1 MLQIIFKEFYLIKG
15 KKIPKIH
22 GGKGSKGGCFAPNT
36 RVLTNNGYKEI
47 KNINIGELVASFDH
61 EGNIS
66 YNKVIT
72 IFRHLSE
79 ELSKIELWNG
89 TTLFATSNH
98 WFFTEQGS
106 FKELRHFQIEEAF
119 VGANNTKFPIKSIEL
134 NVSSGEV
141 YNLTV
146 ENNHTYIVEDIFVH
160 NKGGS
165 KGNSNTPNEAND
177 NLFATDLLYVLT
189 AIGEGPIYR
198 INSNGPQDIE
208 LNEGPIDDFINLTG
222 DGSINTDLFY
232 YAYNTGTLNQS
243 PLRVFGSELVIPQ
256 SLNNPV
262 ALKKGD
268 SGIQPVKVENM
279 RTSTGTTWDALSFK
293 FNLPTLLFVDN
304 NGNTNT
310 WNATA
315 QVFVY
320 NNTGTELIAQVNRTI
335 SGKASGNYK
344 FTIDVV
350 IPEDKRSAL
359 GYTFTVQTSDNDPN
373 TSKMINTITFYG
385 WDEIQYTERSYPRTS
400 LVGYVVKATGEYSG
414 RIPTITS
421 MVKGLLCRVPSNY
434 NQPILENGEIDW
446 RQIEVTDDL
455 RSSNG
460 YYLQKT
466 GSSVQNEVNPVI
478 YDNLWDGSFVYNWT
492 QNPVWVVFDL
502 LTNKTYGLGI
512 NLENIDKYNFYK
524 VAQYCDGID
533 PKTGK
538 FVGVLATAD
547 GSWRYKP
554 RNTYTTTREI
564 LLGLPNGTT
573 VKERRFVCDLILST
587 KKQVMDT
594 IQQITALFR
603 GILYYSAGK
612 LSLNVDMPDE
622 LPMAVFNETN
632 IIDGSLVISGTR
644 ESDII
649 TGCEISFVDPLNH
662 YKREV
667 IRVDDDN
674 VLREVNHIENIKQLD
689 LVGCTRRSQ
698 ATRFAQY
705 LLASGKYLRRR
716 IAFKS
721 SVEAIHLTVGDIISV
736 ATKITGTNWG
746 FAGRIFAD
754 ANIGNSYVYL
764 EHFTVPGL
772 SSSIFTS
779 NTKPLALRIIK
790 QNSDR
795 VDYYLLSNI
804 DYELLNT
811 GNVVSGYDVARTAAV
826 TRYNP
831 TSRTF
836 DSGVHTWSANN
847 VPLKNDLWTLGEVDP
862 NNIFTSQ
869 SDKLFK
875 VTQLQRGDE
884 HDIDVSGIEY
894 ISNVYTDSESSI
906 SYSPVDY
913 KDVSSVL
920 TTPPT
925 PTIDLV
931 SRPVRGVDGSISYVV
946 DINSSTDT
954 AGYPINI
961 QTKFEISYPDT
972 MIDLIGVNEPD
983 WHPEV
988 LAYLDVVSSNG
999 YSVSETRSLLLN
1011 DFVGSLKQN
1020 SLYDLIEE
1028 FWIHAGENEFQ
1039 SLLGFKS
1046 LVLGNTFNSPTFTSN
1061 VGYRFNGSNNY
1072 INSNWNVFSRA
1083 TSMTANNI
1091 HVGIYERSVTQ
1102 TTSVYSL
1109 TAYSATSANRIL
1121 INPRRTGTNLSQFAI
1136 VSGLSAATGAGPGAG
1151 LYLVNKEPTQPA
1163 NLNVYQNG
1171 VVVSLGI
1178 SPTSN
1183 GSALPTGNVVFGGFV
1198 TPPATFSSGRGANV
1212 AFATIGR
1219 SLDPVQQN
1227 TYFEIVQSFLTN
1239 IGAAV

>member
-1 MLQIIFKEFYLIKG
+1 MLQTIFKEFYLIKG
-15 KKIPKIH
+15 KRIPKID
-22 GGKGSKGGCFAPNT
+22 GGKGSKGCFAPNT
-36 RVLTNNGYKEI
+36 RVLTNVGYKEI
-47 KNINIGELVASFDH
+47 KNINIGELVVSFDH
-61 EGNIS
+61 EGTLS
-66 YNKVIT
+66 YNKVVT

-79 ELSKIELWNG
+79 ELSRVELWNG
-89 TTLFATSNH
+89 TVLWATSNH

-106 FKELRHFQIEEAF
+106 FKELKHFKAEEAL
-119 VGANNTKFPIKSIEL
+119 VGADNAKFPIKSIEL
-134 NVSSGEV
+134 DINSGEV

-146 ENNHTYIVEDIFVH
+146 ENDHTYVVEDIFVH

-165 KGNSNTPNEAND
+165 KGGSSQGGNEAAD
-177 NLFATDLLYVLT
+177 SLFATDLLYVLT
-189 AIGEGPIYR
+189 AIGEGPVYR

-232 YAYNTGTLNQS
+232 YAYTTGTLNQS
-243 PLRVFGSELVIPQ
+243 PLRVFGNELVVPQ

-262 ALKKGD
+262 VLKKGN
-268 SGIQPVKVENM
+268 QPGVQPASINYM
-279 RTSTGTTWDALSFK
+279 STSTGTTWDALSFK
-293 FNLPTLLFVDN
+293 LNLPSLAFMDT
-304 NGNTNT
+304 NGNINP
-310 WNATA
+310 WSATV
-315 QVFVY
+315 QIIVY
-320 NNTGTELIAQVNRTI
+320 DSTATEVILQTSRTI
-335 SGKASGNYK
+335 SGKSSGNYK
-344 FTIDVV
+344 FTVDVI
-350 IPEDKRSAL
+350 IPEEKRSSL
-359 GYTFTVQTSDNDPN
+359 GYRFSVSTSDNDS
-373 TSKMINTITFYG
+373 TDSKMRNSITFYG

-446 RQIEVTDDL
+446 RQVEISDAL
-455 RSSNG
+455 RASKG

-466 GSSVQNEVNPVI
+466 GGTVQNETNPVI

-524 VAQYCDGID
+524 IAQYCDGVD

-538 FVGVLATAD
+538 FVGVSATAD
-547 GSWRYKP
+547 GTWRYKP
-554 RNTYTTTREI
+554 RGMYTNTREI
-564 LLGLPNGTT
+564 LLGLPNGNSIQ
-573 VKERRFVCDLILST
+573 ERRFVCDLILST

-649 TGCEISFVDPLNH
+649 TGCEISFIDPLNH
-662 YKREV
+662 YKREIV
-667 IRVDDDN
+667 RVDDDN
-674 VLREVNHIENIKQLD
+674 ILREVNHIENIKQLD

-705 LLASGKYLRRR
+705 LLASGKYLRRKITFR
-716 IAFKS
+716 S

-736 ATKITGTNWG
+736 ATRITGTNWG
-746 FAGRIFAD
+746 FAGRVFAD
-754 ANIGNSYVYL
+754 ATISNSYLYL

-772 SSSIFTS
+772 SNYIFTT
-779 NTKPLALRIIK
+779 NTNPIALRIIK

-795 VDYYLLSNI
+795 VDYYLLSDT
-804 DYELLNT
+804 DYALINT
-811 GNVVSGYDVARTAAV
+811 GNVVSGYDVARVAAV

-831 TSRTF
+831 TSRVF
-836 DSGVHTWSANN
+836 EAGLHTWSANN

-894 ISNVYTDSESSI
+894 ISNVYVDSEASI
-906 SYSPVDY
+906 SYTPVDY

-920 TTPPT
+920 TTPPA

-931 SRPVRGVDGSISYVV
+931 SRPVRAADGSISYVI
-946 DINSSTDT
+946 DIDSYTDT

-972 MIDLIGVNEPD
+972 MIDVTGIWVPSPYD
-983 WHPEV
+983 IDA
-988 LAYLDVVSSNG
+988 LAYISMINSKGGDVSFDRKNKLSDFYKAFKG
-999 YSVSETRSLLLN
+999 ADIWN
-1011 DFVGSLKQN
+1011 DIEDLWLPAAENQVQAYTSLKK
-1020 SLYDLIEE
+1020 LVTPT
-1028 FWIHAGENEFQ
+1028 AGAVAPVFTADR
-1039 SLLGFKS
+1039 GW
-1046 LVLGNTFNSPTFTSN
+1046 TFNGANSYVNLQFNPLTNSTVMLNNSQSISVYERTN
-1061 VGYRFNGSNNY
+1061 SAVSISVAVGAY
-1072 INSNWNVFSRA
+1072 INSSRNTYIMPLNTNKITAGLCAGVNGPTLTPLTSIGLSMASSIDGDFSIYKNGSLLDTTQPGIGSTLPGYNLYMGALNNSGSTAQYRA
-1083 TSMTANNI
+1083 TQIAFA
-1091 HVGIYERSVTQ
+1091 HVGSGMTTQ
-1102 TTSVYSL
+1102 QS
-1109 TAYSATSANRIL
+1109 ID
-1121 INPRRTGTNLSQFAI
+1121 
-1136 VSGLSAATGAGPGAG
+1136 
-1151 LYLVNKEPTQPA
+1151 
-1163 NLNVYQNG
+1163 LN
-1171 VVVSLGI
+1171 
-1178 SPTSN
+1178 T
-1183 GSALPTGNVVFGGFV
+1183 
-1198 TPPATFSSGRGANV
+1198 
-1212 AFATIGR
+1212 
-1219 SLDPVQQN
+1219 
-1227 TYFEIVQSFLTN
+1227 IVQNYLAS

>member
-1 MLQIIFKEFYLIKG
+1 MLQTIFKEFYLING
-15 KKIPKIH
+15 KKIPKIY
-22 GGKGSKGGCFAPNT
+22 GSKGSKGCFAPST
-36 RVLTNNGYKEI
+36 RVLTTTGYKLI
-47 KNINIGELVASFDH
+47 KDINIGELVASFNHTGD
-61 EGNIS
+61 IT
-66 YNKVIT
+66 YNKVIA

-79 ELSKIELWNG
+79 EVSKVELWNG
-89 TTLFATSNH
+89 TILFVTNNH
-98 WFFTEQGS
+98 WFLTEDNS
-106 FKELRHFQIEEAF
+106 FKELRHFHAEEAF
-119 VGANNTKFPIKSIEL
+119 VGVNNSKLPIKSITL
-134 NVSSGEV
+134 DITSSEV

-165 KGNSNTPNEAND
+165 KGGGSSNPTEAND

-189 AIGEGPIYR
+189 AIGEGPVYR

-232 YAYNTGTLNQS
+232 YAYNTGTLNQA
-243 PLRVFGSELVIPQ
+243 PLRVFGTELVVPQ

-262 ALKKGD
+262 VLRKGD
-268 SGIQPVKVENM
+268 RSGIQPVSVQYM
-279 RTSTGTTWDALSFK
+279 ATSTGTTWDALSFK
-293 FNLPTLLFVDN
+293 FNLPTLAFMDN
-304 NGNTNT
+304 NGNTNP
-310 WNATA
+310 WNATV

-320 NNTGTELIAQVNRTI
+320 DSTSTELLVEATRTI

-344 FTIDVV
+344 FSVDII
-350 IPEDKRSAL
+350 IPEKKRSAL
-359 GYTFTVQTSDNDPN
+359 GYRFTVQTSDNDPN
-373 TSKMINTITFYG
+373 TAKMLNSITFYG

-421 MVKGLLCRVPSNY
+421 MIKGLLCRVPSNY

-446 RQIEVTDDL
+446 RQVEVTDAL
-455 RSSNG
+455 RASKG

-466 GSSVQNEVNPVI
+466 GSTVQTEMNPVI

-524 VAQYCDGID
+524 IAQYCDGVD

-538 FVGVLATAD
+538 FVGVSATAD

-554 RNTYTTTREI
+554 RNTYTNTREI
-564 LLGLPNGTT
+564 LLGLPNGTL
-573 VKERRFVCDLILST
+573 VQERRFICDILLSN

-649 TGCEISFVDPLNH
+649 TGCEISFIDPLNH
-662 YKREV
+662 YKREIV
-667 IRVDDDN
+667 RIDDDGI
-674 VLREVNHIENIKQLD
+674 LREVNHIENVKQLD

-698 ATRFAQY
+698 ATRFGQY
-705 LLASGKYLRRR
+705 LLASGKYLRRK
-716 IAFKS
+716 ITFKS
-721 SVEAIHLTVGDIISV
+721 SVEAIHLTVGDIVSV
-736 ATKITGTNWG
+736 ATKVTGTNWG
-746 FAGRIFAD
+746 FAGRIFDD
-754 ANIGNSYVYL
+754 AIIGNSYLYL
-764 EHFTVPGL
+764 EHFTSPGL
-772 SSSIFTS
+772 SNSIFTS
-779 NTKPLALRIIK
+779 NTKPLALRVIK

-795 VDYYLLSNI
+795 VDYYLLSNVDFNLI
-804 DYELLNT
+804 NT
-811 GNVVSGYDVARTAAV
+811 GNVVSGYDVARVGAV

-831 TSRTF
+831 TSRIF
-836 DSGVHTWSANN
+836 DAGVHTWSANN

-875 VTQLQRGDE
+875 VTQIQRGDD
-884 HDIDVSGIEY
+884 HDIDISAMEY
-894 ISNVYTDSESSI
+894 ISNVYVDSEASI
-906 SYSPVDY
+906 SYTPVVY
-913 KDVSSVL
+913 QDVSSVL
-920 TTPPT
+920 ITPPA
-925 PTIDLV
+925 PTLDLI
-931 SRPVRGVDGSISYVV
+931 SRPVRAADGTISYVV
-946 DINSSTDT
+946 DLNSSTDT
-954 AGYPINI
+954 SGYPINI
-961 QTKFEISYPDT
+961 QTKFDISYPDT
-972 MIDLIGVNEPD
+972 MIDIIGINEPY

-1011 DFVGSLKQN
+1011 DFIGSLKQN
-1020 SLYDLIEE
+1020 SLYNSIDE

-1039 SLLGFKS
+1039 ALLGFKS
-1046 LVLGNTFNSPTFTSN
+1046 LVLGTAVNTPVFTAN
-1061 VGYRFNGSNNY
+1061 TGYRFDGSTTY
-1072 INSNWNVFSRA
+1072 VDSGWNVAVRA
-1083 TSMTANNI
+1083 SSMVYDNM
-1091 HVGIYERSVTQ
+1091 HVGIYERTVNP
-1102 TTSVYSL
+1102 TTSRYLMSS
-1109 TAYSATSANRIL
+1109 YSATTLNRIFL
-1121 INPRRTGTNLSQFAI
+1121 NPRRTTSLSQFI
-1136 VSGLSAATGAGPGAG
+1136 LATGAGQSSATGGSG
-1151 LYLVNKEPTQPA
+1151 LFVVTKTGPTA
-1163 NLNVYQNG
+1163 NAYQNG
-1171 VVVSLGI
+1171 VTRTVSTPPSTFG
-1178 SPTSN
+1178 T
-1183 GSALPTGNVVFGGFV
+1183 ALPTGNVIFGGV
-1198 TPPATFSSGRGANV
+1198 ITPPAALSLAKSGNT
-1212 AFATIGR
+1212 AFATIGAHMTAE
-1219 SLDPVQQN
+1219 QNN
-1227 TYFEIVQSFLTN
+1227 TYFEIVQSLLTN

>member
-1 MLQIIFKEFYLIKG
+1 MSQIIFKEFYLIKG

-134 NVSSGEV
+134 DINFGEV
-141 YNLTV
+141 YNLTI
-146 ENNHTYIVEDIFVH
+146 ENDHTYIVEDIFVH

-165 KGNSNTPNEAND
+165 KGGGSNTTEADD

-243 PLRVFGSELVIPQ
+243 PLRVFGSELVVPQ

-262 ALKKGD
+262 ALKKGN

-344 FTIDVV
+344 FTIDVI

-359 GYTFTVQTSDNDPN
+359 GYTFTVQTSDDDPN

-446 RQIEVTDDL
+446 RQVEVSDDL
-455 RSSNG
+455 RSSKG

-466 GSSVQNEVNPVI
+466 GSNVQNEVNPII

-554 RNTYTTTREI
+554 RDTYTTTREI
-564 LLGLPNGTT
+564 LLGLPNGTA

-804 DYELLNT
+804 DYELFNT
-811 GNVVSGYDVARTAAV
+811 GNVVSGYDVARIAAV

-831 TSRTF
+831 TSRIF

-972 MIDLIGVNEPD
+972 MIDIIGVNEPD

-988 LAYLDVVSSNG
+988 LAYLNVVSSNN
-999 YSVSETRSLLLN
+999 YTVSDTRQIQLN
-1011 DFVGSLKQN
+1011 NFVGALKQN

-1028 FWIHAGENEFQ
+1028 FWVHAGENEFQ

-1046 LVLGNTFNSPTFTSN
+1046 LILGNAFNAPTFTAN
-1061 VGYRFNGSNNY
+1061 VGYRFNGSTNY
-1072 INSNWNVFSRA
+1072 IDSNWGVSGMA

-1091 HVGIYERSVTQ
+1091 HVGIYERSVTM
-1102 TTSVYSL
+1102 TTSVYSIS
-1109 TAYSATSANRIL
+1109 AYSGTAANRIF
-1121 INPRRTGTNLSQFAI
+1121 INPRRTGTNVSQFGI
-1136 VSGLSAATGAGPGAG
+1136 VSGLSGATGAGPGAG
-1151 LYLVNKEPTQPA
+1151 LYLVNKKPTQPA
-1163 NLNVYQNG
+1163 TLSVYQNG
-1171 VVVSLGI
+1171 VSMDPGTA
-1178 SPTSN
+1178 PTSN
-1183 GSALPTGNVVFGGFV
+1183 GSALPTGNVVFGGFL
-1198 TPPATFSSGRGANV
+1198 TPPATLSAARGANV
-1212 AFATIGR
+1212 AFATIGS
-1219 SLDPVQQN
+1219 SLDVTQQN
-1227 TYFEIVQSFLTN
+1227 TYFQIIQSFLTDV
-1239 IGAAV
+1239 GAAV